1 MIANNIANTNTIG
14 FKRSDASF
22 SSLVTT
28 QSRSSEF
35 SPGTVSVTRL
45 QRVDQQGA
53 LQQTSSS
60 TDVAVSGNGF
70 FPVKQEASDT
80 QEFPY
85 TRSGSFSEDS
95 QLFRNTAGFVLYGWQ
110 LIRTV
115 TFLRTKVTYHLSFLS
130 MLHSWVA

>member
-1 MIANNIANTNTIG
+1 MGLFGSLFTGVSGLSAESQSTAMIANNIANTNTIG

-35 SPGTVSVTRL
+35 SPGTVSVTRI

-53 LQQTSSS
+53 LQQTSSA

-70 FPVKQEASDT
+70 FPVKQDASD
-80 QEFPY
+80 Q
-85 TRSGSFSEDS
+85 
-95 QLFRNTAGFVLYGWQ
+95 
-110 LIRTV
+110 
-115 TFLRTKVTYHLSFLS
+115 
-130 MLHSWVA
+130 